1 MADAAPGAGATGRTV
16 VLDTGA
22 VLAGLGPAQS
32 GASGGS
38 VTRFVA
44 PERVRDE
51 VRPGGP
57 TGRSLERQLDAGL
70 VLVMPTSAARE
81 RVREAARVSG
91 DLPVLSPTDLDV
103 LAAALDAPE
112 GAEVWSDDLAVQN
125 VARRLGVAARPA
137 TGRAIRAEVV
147 WHVRCTGC
155 GRYPEAATPAGEC
168 PVCGSPLKRTR
179 RPPDGRRV

>member
-1 MADAAPGAGATGRTV
+1 MADAVPGAGAQERTV

-22 VLAGLGPAQS
+22 VLAGLGTAQGGVS
-32 GASGGS
+32 GTSA
-38 VTRFVA
+38 TRFIA

-70 VLVMPTSAARE
+70 VLVRPSPAALE
-81 RVREAARVSG
+81 RVREAARASG
-91 DLPVLSPTDLDV
+91 DLAVLSATDLDV
-103 LAAALDAPE
+103 LAAALEAPK
-112 GAEVWSDDLAVQN
+112 GCEVWSDDLAVQN
-125 VARRLGVAARPA
+125 VARRLGVTARPA
-137 TGRAIRAEVV
+137 TGRAIRDEVV

-155 GRYPEAATPAGEC
+155 GRYPEVATPAGEC